1 MSQGRKEE
9 ENVDLTEYKKILHIK
24 KIKYNQLIKEIEHEI
39 LQTNVLIAKKC
50 EEKNDGH
57 LWIRERESCM
67 YGESFTYCKHCNTD
81 YYNRSYMH

>member
-1 MSQGRKEE
+1 MYQEKKEE
-9 ENVDLTEYKKILHIK
+9 NIDLTEYKKILNIK
-24 KIKYNQLIKEIEHEI
+24 KIKYTQLIKDIEDEI

-67 YGESFTYCKHCNTD
+67 YGETFTYCKYCNTD

>member
-1 MSQGRKEE
+1 MYQEKKEE
-9 ENVDLTEYKKILHIK
+9 NIDLTEYKKILNIK
-24 KIKYNQLIKEIEHEI
+24 KIKYTQLIKDIEDEI

-67 YGESFTYCKHCNTD
+67 YGETFTYCKHCNID